1 MFVLV
6 SAVQQRETPSHH
18 PPSSHPSKVVRVLSW
33 APCSIQ
39 LLPTCCSVTKLCPIL
54 CYPMGCSTTG
64 FPVLH
69 HLSLF
74 TQLKSIELVMLPM
87 HLILCCPLLLLP
99 SIFPS
104 TKVFS
109 SELALHIRWP
119 KYWSFNAS
127 IGLFNEYSGLISFT
141 IDWCDLLALQQGVSR
156 VFSSTTV
163 RKHWFFDTQLSLWSN
178 SHICTWLLEKP

>member
-54 CYPMGCSTTG
+54 CNPMGCSTTG

-109 SELALHIRWP
+109 SAILIFSFEHNKLFGQTEAWQSQQPSYQSIQRGLASP
-119 KYWSFNAS
+119 A
-127 IGLFNEYSGLISFT
+127 
-141 IDWCDLLALQQGVSR
+141 AP
-156 VFSSTTV
+156 
-163 RKHWFFDTQLSLWSN
+163 DTN
-178 SHICTWLLEKP
+178 